1 MIYIIAFWCKYFKKK
16 HITNLPQP
24 VDPNQH
30 PFLQDVFYV
39 INGKQINNEI
49 FQNTIPQSKVAEIR
63 GWLLKNLRNLDGSRY
78 KRLDSIIAIAKNK
91 QTTKKYKNR
100 APILFRYPN
109 NLLHK
114 GSKGGRRVKKTIKRR
129 RRNGRK
135 TLKK

>member
-1 MIYIIAFWCKYFKKK
+1 M
-16 HITNLPQP
+16 
-24 VDPNQH
+24 
-30 PFLQDVFYV
+30 
-39 INGKQINNEI
+39 
-49 FQNTIPQSKVAEIR
+49 
-63 GWLLKNLRNLDGSRY
+63 
-78 KRLDSIIAIAKNK
+78 IAIAKNK

-100 APILFRYPN
+100 APILFRYPS